1 MDSTDSIIDPQ
12 AEVKK
17 LQDLVKKLEKQ
28 NEFLR
33 GRQKIQ
39 LEGLKNGET
48 EPEKLTTNHNNNLPS
63 TEKSWSKN
71 VGGNSLEDIDVLDVD
86 GLSLRDDEDSWW
98 VNPEL
103 KKVLIF
109 YPFHSMSH
117 SIDKTFYLHR
127 QPLLT
132 FMEIHYYL
140 NIWKL
145 FKYTFQI
152 FKKT

>member
-103 KKVLIF
+103 KVLLF

-117 SIDKTFYLHR
+117 NIDKTFYLHR

-132 FMEIHYYL
+132 VIEIHDYFTFGSHL
-140 NIWKL
+140 NTH
-145 FKYTFQI
+145 FKF
-152 FKKT
+152 